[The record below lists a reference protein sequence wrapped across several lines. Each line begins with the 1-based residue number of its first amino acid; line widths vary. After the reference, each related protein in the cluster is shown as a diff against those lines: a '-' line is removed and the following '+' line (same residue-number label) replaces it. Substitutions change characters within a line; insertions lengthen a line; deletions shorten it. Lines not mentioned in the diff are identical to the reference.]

1 MRSSR
6 YGRVG
11 GGAERA
17 GLPEGFTLVE
27 LLVVVLLTA
36 VVVQGGWVVFGTF
49 RKAARKAGEGAQG
62 LETVRTAGW
71 ILEEEF
77 SGSVPLRDWWSGG
90 GDSVSLRAFRGLAFV
105 EAPEPAGGVRV
116 CYRGIRIPNVEKD
129 SVLLLGGNG
138 RWTAHAL
145 VGRTKGTPG
154 CGGMEMTWTE
164 IWQLEPEWSGQV
176 FARIFERGSYHFS
189 GGALRYRRGWG
200 GRQPLTPMRV
210 GEGTFSSA
218 PGTPEGLHWSLR
230 ESRPA
235 GGLDT
240 VPWLGTVR

>member
-11 GGAERA
+11 GGAERT

-49 RKAARKAGEGAQG
+49 RKAARKAGEAAQG

-90 GDSVSLRAFRGLAFV
+90 GDSVSLRAFRGLAFISSILPV
-105 EAPEPAGGVRV
+105 
-116 CYRGIRIPNVEKD
+116 
-129 SVLLLGGNG
+129 
-138 RWTAHAL
+138 
-145 VGRTKGTPG
+145 
-154 CGGMEMTWTE
+154 
-164 IWQLEPEWSGQV
+164 
-176 FARIFERGSYHFS
+176 IFR
-189 GGALRYRRGWG
+189 
-200 GRQPLTPMRV
+200 
-210 GEGTFSSA
+210 
-218 PGTPEGLHWSLR
+218 
-230 ESRPA
+230 
-235 GGLDT
+235 
-240 VPWLGTVR
+240 